1 MASKALLQAIGVTAE
16 LTGTNFSEQ
25 AARLMANDLSR
36 YPEKM
41 VMGALDRCRKELR
54 GRLTIADV
62 VARLEDGRPGP
73 EEAWSIVLPALEDE
87 RVTVVWTD
95 EMAHASFGAR
105 HLVISGDKVAAR
117 MAFVESYRHL
127 VNVARD
133 AGTPPRWLPSLG
145 LDPFGREGPLREAV
159 RLGRLPESHAALLL
173 PSTDGENSD
182 VKRIATSA
190 ISVSRG

>member
-1 MASKALLQAIGVTAE
+1 MDPSEALLKAIAVTCE
-16 LTGTNFSEQ
+16 LTGTVVSKA
-25 AARLMANDLSR
+25 AARVLANDLAA

-133 AGTPPRWLPSLG
+133 AGTPPKWVPSLG

-159 RLGRLPESHAALLL
+159 RLGRLPETHVALLL
-173 PSTDGENSD
+173 PPSDAPAEHVKQLAST
-182 VKRIATSA
+182 A
-190 ISVSRG
+190 ISRG